1 MEILLD
7 ALPEELRLPFKEGV
21 EDFRKVAGEVKERLG
36 IEFETER
43 KFTRSTNIHEHEG
56 NGVTDFMMVPAHRAG
71 AIIGHHGEG
80 LRKIEGESQCKV
92 YFDQGNRGGGGGDQ
106 QQLSRD
112 GYPEKKIII
121 IGYEEDIQKAK
132 ALLNQRLNE
141 AQKDGGGDGA
151 GFSTEYISSDSPAC
165 PIKDSPHPILAY
177 IVPNNRVG
185 LMIGKGG
192 ETIKDLQ
199 ERSSVRMSLLQAP
212 SGAAGGGS
220 RRAASLIPAKAFSSF
235 KQDDGKLVTVP
246 QGKGKILLLS
256 GSPDA
261 IPSVFTMIY
270 SLIGET
276 LLDRM
281 DEDVDEFSGVG
292 SGLED
297 DGSGSVDSKTFWIP
311 DSSVGMVIGKRAETL
326 RLIQSKAGNLKI
338 IIGDESE
345 RSKQTV
351 QFSSSS
357 EGTVPLRLR
366 RVDID
371 ASGCR
376 GAGPEHVKY
385 IECAFQLI
393 CERVATCGGIPY
405 EWAIS
410 QVHSGGGGGSNGN
423 VNGLNTNTTVRD
435 GFGVHEQNPLL
446 PAGYTVETLTE
457 YYTQYY
463 LQQAIDQA
471 PGGRMSEEEKG
482 TALYYAAYYAQ
493 QAVEGILSGGKSQG

>member
-7 ALPEELRLPFKEGV
+7 SLPEELRLPFKECV
-21 EDFRKVAGEVKERLG
+21 EDFKKVAGEVKERLN

-56 NGVTDFMMVPAHRAG
+56 NGITDYMIVPAHRAG

-92 YFDQGNRGGGGGDQ
+92 YFDQSIQ
-106 QQLSRD
+106 QPPPGKN
-112 GYPEKKIII
+112 GYPEKRIII
-121 IGYEEDIQKAK
+121 IGYEEDVALAK
-132 ALLNQRLNE
+132 SLLNDRLNE
-141 AQKDGGGDGA
+141 AQKDGGGEGA
-151 GFSTEYISSDSPAC
+151 GFSTDYISSDSPGC
-165 PIKDSPHPILAY
+165 PIKDSPYPILAY

-185 LMIGKGG
+185 LIIGKGG

-212 SGAAGGGS
+212 SSGG
-220 RRAASLIPAKAFSSF
+220 RRISPIPPKAFSSF
-235 KQDDGKLVTVP
+235 KQDDGKLVQVP

-261 IPSVFTMIY
+261 IPSLFTMLY
-270 SLIGET
+270 SIIGET
-276 LLDRM
+276 LM
-281 DEDVDEFSGVG
+281 DKMD
-292 SGLED
+292 D
-297 DGSGSVDSKTFWIP
+297 DGLNDDFNQNDVSQTSIDNTANSNRVFWIP

-326 RLIQSKAGNLKI
+326 RLIQSKSGNCKI

-345 RSKQTV
+345 RSKQTI

-357 EGTVPLRLR
+357 EGTIPLKLR
-366 RVDID
+366 RIDID
-371 ASGCR
+371 VSGCR
-376 GAGPEHVKY
+376 GGGDHGKE

-410 QVHSGGGGGSNGN
+410 QVHSNVSTTENNSSNN
-423 VNGLNTNTTVRD
+423 LNG
-435 GFGVHEQNPLL
+435 QNPLL

-463 LQQAIDQA
+463 LQQAIDEA
-471 PGGRMSEEEKG
+471 PGGKMSEEERS

-493 QAVEGILSGGKSQG
+493 QAVEGILSGKGH